1 LTQEKVHQAAK
12 PRLHGLDSLRG
23 LAAIA
28 VVLYHYT
35 VGYNM
40 FVQQHRPG
48 LLLEFINGHFAVDL
62 FFVISGF
69 VIFMTLERSSS
80 LADFAVSRFAR
91 LWPPYIACAAF
102 TSSVIVLLHFNP
114 MKLTLL
120 DALLNSLM
128 MNKAL
133 GIVAIDPS
141 YWTLTCE
148 VLFYAGVAISFF
160 VLRIRRMEW
169 ACLAWLAVSFLAQW
183 SHFDDRH
190 VRIAVVLGT
199 EFCQF
204 FVLGMMIYLI
214 TQRRNTWLTT
224 FTALLAY
231 LLNLFGPDFNPGNLK
246 FWQFMLMSA
255 AFPLAVWFIAER
267 KPRFLNVW
275 PLLFLGEISY
285 SLYLIHQIAG
295 YWVIRKLEDAGS
307 GPNVAVLVAIMAA
320 TAAAACVRRLVE
332 LPAQKAIRGWY
343 RGLPSIATFR
353 EGRLQAGSQAS
364 S

>member
-1 LTQEKVHQAAK
+1 LIQEKVSRAANR
-12 PRLHGLDSLRG
+12 RLHGLDSLRG

-35 VGYNM
+35 VGYNTL
-40 FVQQHRPG
+40 VQQHRPG
-48 LLLEFINGHFAVDL
+48 LLFEFVHGHFAVNL

-91 LWPPYIACAAF
+91 LWPPYLACAAL
-102 TSSVIVLLHFNP
+102 TASVIVLLHFNP

-120 DALLNSLM
+120 DGLLNPLM
-128 MNKAL
+128 MNNAL
-133 GIVAIDPS
+133 GIVPIDPS

-148 VLFYAGVAISFF
+148 VFFYAGIALSFF

-169 ACLAWLAVSFLAQW
+169 VCLAWLAVSFLVQW

-214 TQRRNTWLTT
+214 ARRRGTWLTT
-224 FTALLAY
+224 VTALLAY
-231 LLNLFGPDFNPGNLK
+231 LLNLFGPDFNPGNLRL
-246 FWQFMLMSA
+246 WQFMLMSA
-255 AFPLAVWFIAER
+255 AFPLAVWFIVER

-285 SLYLIHQIAG
+285 SLYLVHQIAG
-295 YWVIRKLEDAGS
+295 YWLIRKLEDAGS

-320 TAAAACVRRLVE
+320 IAAAACIRRLVE

-343 RGLPSIATFR
+343 RGPASLVALR
-353 EGRLQAGSQAS
+353 EERLQARSQAS
-364 S
+364 

>member
-1 LTQEKVHQAAK
+1 MTQEKAHRVAN

-35 VGYNM
+35 VAYNTV
-40 FVQQHRPG
+40 VQHQPG
-48 LLLEFINGHFAVDL
+48 LLRQFPNGHFAVNL

-102 TSSVIVLLHFNP
+102 TTSVIVLLHFNP
-114 MKLTLL
+114 MKLTVR
-120 DALLNSLM
+120 DALLNTLM

-133 GIVAIDPS
+133 GIVPIDPS

-148 VLFYAGVAISFF
+148 VLFYAGIALAFF

-169 ACLAWLAVSFLAQW
+169 ACLAWIAVSFLVRW

-190 VRIAVVLGT
+190 VRIAVLLGT

-231 LLNLFGPDFNPGNLK
+231 LLNLFGPEFNPGNLK
-246 FWQFMLMSA
+246 LWQFMLMSA
-255 AFPLAVWFIAER
+255 AFPLAVWFIAEK

-285 SLYLIHQIAG
+285 SLYLVHQIAG
-295 YWVIRKLEDAGS
+295 YWVIRKLEGAGS
-307 GPNVAVLVAIMAA
+307 GPNAAVLVAIMGAIA
-320 TAAAACVRRLVE
+320 VAACVRRLVE
-332 LPAQKAIRGWY
+332 IPAQKSIRGWY
-343 RGLPSIATFR
+343 RGLPSRAALR
-353 EGRLQAGSQAS
+353 EERLQAQ
-364 S
+364 

>member
-1 LTQEKVHQAAK
+1 M

-23 LAAIA
+23 LAAMT

-35 VGYNM
+35 VGYSLV
-40 FVQQHRPG
+40 VQQHQPG
-48 LLLEFINGHFAVDL
+48 LLLEFANGHFAVDL

-69 VIFMTLERSSS
+69 VILMTLERSSS

-91 LWPPYIACAAF
+91 LWPPYIACATF
-102 TSSVIVLLHFNP
+102 TASVIVLLHFNP
-114 MKLTLL
+114 MKLTLK

-133 GIVAIDPS
+133 GIVPIDPS

-148 VLFYAGVAISFF
+148 VLFYAGVAVSFF
-160 VLRIRRMEW
+160 LLRIRRIEW
-169 ACLAWLAVSFLAQW
+169 ACIPWLAVSFLTQW
-183 SHFDDRH
+183 SNFDDRH
-190 VRIAVVLGT
+190 VRVAVVLGT
-199 EFCQF
+199 DFCQF

-224 FTALLAY
+224 FTASLAY
-231 LLNLFGPDFNPGNLK
+231 FLNLFGPDFNPGNLK
-246 FWQFMLMSA
+246 LWQFMLMSA
-255 AFPLAVWFIAER
+255 AFPLAVWFVAER

-285 SLYLIHQIAG
+285 SLYLVHQIAG

-307 GPNVAVLVAIMAA
+307 GPNVAVFVAIMAA
-320 TAAAACVRRLVE
+320 IAAAACVRRLVE
-332 LPAQKAIRGWY
+332 LPAQKTIRSWY
-343 RGLPSIATFR
+343 RGLPSLAVLR
-353 EGRLQAGSQAS
+353 ERRLQAR
-364 S
+364 

>member
-1 LTQEKVHQAAK
+1 LTQEKAHRAAN

-35 VGYNM
+35 VGYDTL
-40 FVQQHRPG
+40 VQEHQPG
-48 LLLEFINGHFAVDL
+48 LLQLFPNGHFAVNL

-69 VIFMTLERSSS
+69 VIFMTLERSST

-102 TSSVIVLLHFNP
+102 TTSVIVLLHFNP
-114 MKLTLL
+114 MKLTVR
-120 DALLNSLM
+120 DAVLNSLM

-133 GIVAIDPS
+133 GIVPIDPS

-148 VLFYAGVAISFF
+148 VLFYAGIALAFF
-160 VLRIRRMEW
+160 VLKIRQMEW
-169 ACLAWLAVSFLAQW
+169 ACLAWLAVSFLARW

-190 VRIAVVLGT
+190 VRIAVVLDT

-231 LLNLFGPDFNPGNLK
+231 LLNLFGPEFNPGNLK
-246 FWQFMLMSA
+246 LWQFMLMSA
-255 AFPLAVWFIAER
+255 AFPLAVWFIAEK

-285 SLYLIHQIAG
+285 SLYLVHQIAG
-295 YWVIRKLEDAGS
+295 YWVIRTLENAGS
-307 GPNVAVLVAIMAA
+307 GPNVSVLVAITAA
-320 TAAAACVRRLVE
+320 IAAAACVRRLVE
-332 LPAQKAIRGWY
+332 VPAQKGIRGWY
-343 RGLPSIATFR
+343 RGLSSRAALR
-353 EGRLQAGSQAS
+353 EERLQPQ
-364 S
+364 